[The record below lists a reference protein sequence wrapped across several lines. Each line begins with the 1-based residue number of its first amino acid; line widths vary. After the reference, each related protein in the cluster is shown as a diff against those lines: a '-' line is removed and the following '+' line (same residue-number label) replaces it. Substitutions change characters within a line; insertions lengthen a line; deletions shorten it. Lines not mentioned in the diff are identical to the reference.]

1 MPDLTYLFV
10 QGSWPRDLM
19 ASLPIEEQQTVKLDV
34 AKFAVRLLNGLAVV
48 QAERDSQNGTA
59 REQAPPVMPAELV
72 KFRTGKFISDILDVY
87 RPRVCKFSSTDDV
100 EAIEKDHKKLVMAYN
115 SYKSAL
121 RTQSISILILQC
133 SIMLGTIFKVSLI
146 RAFSGGLATAFAN
159 TTSVE
164 SDFSILKWEKT
175 ITVTR
180 WPTCRWK
187 VYSRQ
192 SSMIF

>member
-10 QGSWPRDLM
+10 QGSWHRDLM
-19 ASLPIEEQQTVKLDV
+19 ASLPIEEQQTMKLDV

-87 RPRVCKFSSTDDV
+87 RPRVCKFLSTDDV

-115 SYKSAL
+115 SYKSAVK
-121 RTQSISILILQC
+121 TAIDKHSHSTM
-133 SIMLGTIFKVSLI
+133 SIMLGTIFKDSLI
-146 RAFSGGLATAFAN
+146 IFELFQEGWRQPSLIPHLLSRIFPL
-159 TTSVE
+159 
-164 SDFSILKWEKT
+164 ILKREKT
-175 ITVTR
+175 ITVTL
-180 WPTCRWK
+180 
-187 VYSRQ
+187 
-192 SSMIF
+192 